1 MWGDSSPLLYQT
13 DSLSITHNHI
23 EVILADSRRGLEISY
38 NMLNLPSEVH
48 KTDSTDS
55 ARFIYLSDGTK
66 LKTIEGDGHTVPGP
80 LAHGSA
86 WDDLHRRHFGGKE
99 EVGDGGLDLLDFG
112 ARYYDPYS
120 FSWTSVDPMGDLFPA
135 KSPYQYCNANPVR
148 FVDPSGKSSY
158 TFNGQRYVVD
168 DGDNA
173 TSGNSEEQFLRKIS
187 ARTNNYA
194 LEDDGPK
201 DVSEDSSS
209 EYKSSEWIKK
219 GLITTAGGIGSAI
232 GGGIAVGASCGTLAG
247 MGALALVEG
256 LGQIGIGIAI
266 TIVGLMGDPVAGAAG
281 SAEAVPTNALNAIGK
296 AIDTNEG
303 NESGLYES
311 IANVVSSVVGLSTIS
326 KAKGGI
332 EALSNTMS
340 ILQFVNAGYGLY
352 NSVSSGAGNTSQKD
366 NYDNDNINWKEQLNH
381 HLIWTP

>member
-1 MWGDSSPLLYQT
+1 MHPTPHERRAARG
-13 DSLSITHNHI
+13 LSRAREGHRG
-23 EVILADSRRGLEISY
+23 RRGLEISY

-66 LKTIEGDGHTVPGP
+66 LKTIEGDGHTYTVPGP

-168 DGDNA
+168 DGDNG

-194 LEDDGPK
+194 LEDGSPK
-201 DVSEDSSS
+201 NDNKQATIQELNPAYVYAERNEGI
-209 EYKSSEWIKK
+209 EYNWS
-219 GLITTAGGIGSAI
+219 LLF
-232 GGGIAVGASCGTLAG
+232 TL
-247 MGALALVEG
+247 
-256 LGQIGIGIAI
+256 Q
-266 TIVGLMGDPVAGAAG
+266 
-281 SAEAVPTNALNAIGK
+281 SAEFEWYSQYYFNPKTGEWRGK
-296 AIDTNEG
+296 NG
-303 NESGLYES
+303 
-311 IANVVSSVVGLSTIS
+311 V
-326 KAKGGI
+326 KPI
-332 EALSNTMS
+332 EPEL
-340 ILQFVNAGYGLY
+340 LREFRLFGYMFL
-352 NSVSSGAGNTSQKD
+352 
-366 NYDNDNINWKEQLNH
+366 
-381 HLIWTP
+381 